1 MPNCDFYA
9 LAEDCKDILD
19 FIFAQ
24 PGWTLYELYSQW
36 DKPVRVF
43 SSTESVRD
51 TFNLCKES
59 THFQLYAPDMG
70 GSVHYRRIERNAGE
84 TVRNSTEGWGLIQ
97 VYFGDLSGGLLTN
110 SHTNHNSETRAYN
123 WSVTLPDL
131 GDVGEWDWSGVERTS
146 GKLVRFIRKLG
157 VAKQGSRPV
166 LKQAYESLRSDAIRF
181 Q

>member
-9 LAEDCKDILD
+9 LAGDCEQVLD

-43 SSTESVRD
+43 SSTKSVRD
-51 TFNLCKES
+51 SVDLCRES
-59 THFQLYAPDMG
+59 THFQLYAPEMG
-70 GSVHYRRIERNAGE
+70 GGVQFHRIERNMGE
-84 TVRNSTEGWGLIQ
+84 TVRYSTEGWGLIQ
-97 VYFGDLSGGLLTN
+97 VYFGSLHDGLLTN

-123 WSVTLPDL
+123 WSATTHDL
-131 GDVGEWDWSGVERTS
+131 GDIDEWNWSGVERTS

-157 VAKQGSRPV
+157 VAKHGSQPV
-166 LKQAYESLRSDAIRF
+166 LKQAYESLQGDAIRL